1 MRSVIRGTF
10 SAGTLTWHVQRKST
24 HKRRRLLL
32 LLIETTKERSYC
44 NHRGLISDFRQIK
57 QRVVQR
63 TGYVRRWVEG
73 SAICQNIISYGNV
86 CSTDVSQEKKHETIL
101 TWLYGKP
108 ATIETLWLFKR
119 KPQLQPQSLS
129 TA

>member
-1 MRSVIRGTF
+1 MYAVPMP
-10 SAGTLTWHVQRKST
+10 ARK
-24 HKRRRLLL
+24 KRD
-32 LLIETTKERSYC
+32 T
-44 NHRGLISDFRQIK
+44 IS
-57 QRVVQR
+57 
-63 TGYVRRWVEG
+63 
-73 SAICQNIISYGNV
+73 
-86 CSTDVSQEKKHETIL
+86 